1 MDRREERRSV
11 RVKPT
16 CCAIPS
22 MKTKIT
28 ITKRIPIFHFYAF
41 TTLTAIAKCVPCS
54 CPYQAFKDVGK
65 GSLCCYDDI
74 KLSSLVVI

>member
-1 MDRREERRSV
+1 MKGKVCKGRERVMGERRENPEVVKIRFVVMDRRDKRRSV

-28 ITKRIPIFHFYAF
+28 ITKRIPVLYFNMPLPH
-41 TTLTAIAKCVPCS
+41 
-54 CPYQAFKDVGK
+54 
-65 GSLCCYDDI
+65 
-74 KLSSLVVI
+74 